1 MHGVLFDSFQHN
13 RWATALLLQTCSQLS
28 EEQLATTV
36 VGSYGNIIAT
46 FNHIIRADARYLQH
60 LSGKAPDWL
69 INREETS
76 DFARLQ
82 AWAEQAAT
90 NWAEFLAMPFDAEQM
105 VTLVTG
111 DYEIHGGALIAQAL
125 HHSNI
130 HREQICAI
138 LTSLGIEPPD
148 LQPWAYAH
156 ETGRGHNREIN
167 A

>member
-1 MHGVLFDSFQHN
+1 MHGVLFDSFEHN

-36 VGSYGNIIAT
+36 VGSYGDIIAT
-46 FNHIIRADARYLQH
+46 FNHIILSDARYLQH

-69 INREETS
+69 LNRDRTNDLAVLAARAEE
-76 DFARLQ
+76 
-82 AWAEQAAT
+82 AAT
-90 NWAEFLAMPFDAEQM
+90 NWAQFLALPFDAEQM
-105 VTLVTG
+105 VTLVTD

-156 ETGRGHNREIN
+156 ETGRGRNRSS
-167 A
+167 